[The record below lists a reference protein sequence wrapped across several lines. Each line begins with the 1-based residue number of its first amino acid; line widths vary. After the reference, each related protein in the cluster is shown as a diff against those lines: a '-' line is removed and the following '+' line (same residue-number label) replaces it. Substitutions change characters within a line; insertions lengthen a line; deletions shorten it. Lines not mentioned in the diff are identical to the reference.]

1 MSRLVALRGSL
12 TPPDTSDAGPAVAE
26 PGAADRSTAHLTVD
40 DHGGSPRPSISSGW
54 VPGPVEVHRA
64 GHDDGEP
71 NESAAAV
78 PTGRH
83 RSADDVERGAGVG
96 RPVADRSDRPAG
108 GGGLRRGDGVRRPLA
123 DGWVPGGRVGTARS
137 PAGPSLTAGWGA
149 AGSDGEPPAWTD
161 RDDDEWFDAGPGE
174 PGPHGS
180 AADTDVDVDDW
191 DDDLDEVVVEDVVE
205 NEDGA
210 VDVDEA
216 TAAPKQGA
224 AASTRNPLGVRR
236 VGRQWGRFAELW
248 VPESLR
254 DARVDPGRRG
264 ALILLL
270 VAALA
275 ASVTAVGVWR
285 DRPEPRAVETSA
297 IAALAGA
304 PESADIGSAGQAT
317 ADPAG
322 TESSAPTAGG
332 PPPSAT
338 VAAAS
343 EIVVSVT
350 GLVAQP
356 GLVTLPAGARVA
368 EAIAAAGGASDGA
381 DLTGVNLAARLTD
394 GDSVVIGSAPASGS
408 VGSGVSGT
416 AGARGNDAPAAAGLV
431 NLNTAD
437 EAALDTLPGV
447 GPVMAQ
453 NILAWR
459 ETNGKFTTIEQ
470 LQEISGIGPSRYAQ
484 LSPLVTVS

>member
-1 MSRLVALRGSL
+1 M
-12 TPPDTSDAGPAVAE
+12 AGP
-26 PGAADRSTAHLTVD
+26 
-40 DHGGSPRPSISSGW
+40 
-54 VPGPVEVHRA
+54 
-64 GHDDGEP
+64 
-71 NESAAAV
+71 
-78 PTGRH
+78 
-83 RSADDVERGAGVG
+83 
-96 RPVADRSDRPAG
+96 
-108 GGGLRRGDGVRRPLA
+108 
-123 DGWVPGGRVGTARS
+123 GT
-137 PAGPSLTAGWGA
+137 
-149 AGSDGEPPAWTD
+149 AGSDGEPPGWTD
-161 RDDDEWFDAGPGE
+161 RDDDEWFDSGRGDPR
-174 PGPHGS
+174 PKGS
-180 AADTDVDVDDW
+180 AADADVDDE
-191 DDDLDEVVVEDVVE
+191 DDDLDEVEVEVEVDDDVE
-205 NEDGA
+205 NDDGA
-210 VDVDEA
+210 VDVDQE
-216 TAAPKQGA
+216 TAAPTQGT
-224 AASTRNPLGVRR
+224 ASPTRNPFGVRR
-236 VGRQWGRFAELW
+236 VGRHWGRFADLW

-304 PESADIGSAGQAT
+304 PQPAGTGPVELAT
-317 ADPAG
+317 VDPAG
-322 TESSAPTAGG
+322 TESSAVGAAG

-338 VAAAS
+338 VTAAS
-343 EIVVSVT
+343 ELVVSVT

-368 EAIAAAGGASDGA
+368 EAIAAAGGVSDGA
-381 DLTGVNLAARLTD
+381 DLTGVNLAARLAD

-408 VGSGVSGT
+408 VGSGVSGAGGT
-416 AGARGNDAPAAAGLV
+416 AGANSNSASAAAGLV